1 MENRLRLLY
10 SLQRVDTQLDE
21 LHELKGDLPGI
32 VARLTQDLD
41 EKRASEESLRNA
53 VLQTLS
59 KRDSIDSDIVDLKT
73 KIEKWKTQQFEVKTN
88 KQYDM
93 LAREIDVAQT
103 RITTLSREMDV
114 LEGKAGTAK
123 EDAEKLAPDIAEL
136 EKELEE
142 RQKELDAVNK
152 EHEEEELK
160 LRHEREKIAVRLKK
174 PDLTMYERIRKAKD
188 GRAVVP
194 VRRNACGGC
203 FNRVPPQ
210 KVLELRKNDMFMT
223 CERCGRLLVSDEI
236 VEAGGP
242 DA

>member
-1 MENRLRLLY
+1 MENRLRFLFN
-10 SLQRVDTQLDE
+10 LQRIDTQLDE
-21 LHELKGDLPGI
+21 LHDLKGDLPAI
-32 VARLTQDLD
+32 VTRLTNELD
-41 EKRASEESLRNA
+41 EKRSAEQSLKKSMQEA
-53 VLQTLS
+53 LA
-59 KRDSIDSDIVDLKT
+59 KRDTIDTDIVDLKA

-93 LAREIDVAQT
+93 LAREIDTAQG
-103 RITTLSREMDV
+103 RITGLVKEMEV
-114 LEGKAGTAK
+114 LEGRAGVSK
-123 EDAEKLAPDIAEL
+123 EDAENLSPVIEELARELAE
-136 EKELEE
+136 
-142 RQKELDAVNK
+142 RTKELDEVNK

-174 PDLTMYERIRKAKD
+174 HDLVMYERIRKAKD

-194 VRRNACGGC
+194 IKRSACGGC

-236 VEAGGP
+236 VEGTESA
-242 DA
+242 A